1 MPVMQRVA
9 RIIVTAGMVSVLSG
23 CYGPGLYRG
32 IGNVPGAAWT
42 DYAFTFFCDT
52 ATQLYPA
59 TPIQIESSMLE
70 ALADMGF
77 RDVQPPIREDGM
89 SVIQVRAPDGRPV
102 RITIAPQNAMT
113 MVTVAIG
120 PCHLGDYNLSRE
132 LLRRVAL
139 NFGTVMRAYTP
150 VEKTLPR
157 RINPVNPV
165 PEPIPPPPPEAL
177 KGEGLR
183 PGTSQKEA
191 APLEEQTV
199 PGSVVP
205 PIMSVPGFG
214 GFIPTMAYPN
224 PPNMPYA
231 PWPYTP
237 FNDGQ

>member
-1 MPVMQRVA
+1 MQRVA
-9 RIIVTAGMVSVLSG
+9 RSIVAAGLLSALCG
-23 CYGPGLYRG
+23 CYGPGLYRS
-32 IGNVPGAAWT
+32 IGSVPGTAWS

-59 TPIQIESSMLE
+59 APAQVESSMYE
-70 ALADMGF
+70 ALADLGF
-77 RDVQPPIREDGM
+77 VDVQPPLREDG
-89 SVIQVRAPDGRPV
+89 ICLIRVRARDGRPV
-102 RITIAPQNAMT
+102 RIKIIPQNAMT

-120 PCHLGDYNLSRE
+120 PCHLGDYQLSRE

-150 VEKTLPR
+150 VDTTVPR
-157 RINPVNPV
+157 KIV
-165 PEPIPPPPPEAL
+165 PPNPIPESVPPRPPEAL

-183 PGTSQKEA
+183 PGINQKEGTTN
-191 APLEEQTV
+191 EEQTV

-205 PIMSVPGFG
+205 PFPNIPGLG

-224 PPNMPYA
+224 PPYMPYA

>member
-1 MPVMQRVA
+1 MQRVA
-9 RIIVTAGMVSVLSG
+9 RWIMAAGLLSSLCG
-23 CYGPGLYRG
+23 CYGPGLYRS
-32 IGNVPGAAWT
+32 IGSIPGAAWT

-59 TPIQIESSMLE
+59 APAQVESSMYE
-70 ALADMGF
+70 ALADLGF
-77 RDVQPPIREDGM
+77 LDIQPPRHEDGV
-89 SVIQVRAPDGRPV
+89 SLIRVRARDGRPV
-102 RITIAPQNAMT
+102 RIKIMPQNAMT

-120 PCHLGDYNLSRE
+120 PCYLGDYQLSRE

-139 NFGTVMRAYTP
+139 NFGTVMRAYAP
-150 VEKTLPR
+150 VDTTIPR
-157 RINPVNPV
+157 RINPANPL
-165 PEPIPPPPPEAL
+165 PPPIPPPPPEAL

-183 PGTSQKEA
+183 PGLTQKEA
-191 APLEEQTV
+191 IMNEEQTV

-205 PIMSVPGFG
+205 PILGIPGLG
-214 GFIPTMAYPN
+214 GFVPTMAYPN